1 MAEAASRPV
10 LEARQLH
17 RTLGSGADL
26 VHVLRG
32 IDLSLDRGRTYS
44 IVGPSGCGKS
54 TLLYLLGLL
63 DRPDSGEIWLGDERV
78 DSANEAERT
87 VIRGHRIG
95 FVFQFHFLL
104 SEFSAAENL
113 MLPMLRKGD
122 ITREEAHEKACHL
135 LRLVGLADK
144 TARKGNQLSGG
155 ERQRVAVAR
164 ALANDPDLILA
175 DEPTGNLDFRNSL
188 TLFEQLQGLAHE
200 LKRTILVVT
209 HNRELAKACDAT
221 FHMQDGQFVAGEEA

>member
-1 MAEAASRPV
+1 MTESKENLV
-10 LEARQLH
+10 LETRGVH
-17 RTLGSGADL
+17 RTLGEGIDK

-32 IDLSLDRGRTYS
+32 IDLRLERGKTYS

-63 DRPDSGEIWLGDERV
+63 DRPDAGEIWLAGQRV
-78 DSANEAERT
+78 DHAAEAERT
-87 VIRGHRIG
+87 RIRGRRIG

-113 MLPMLRKGD
+113 TLPMLKHLPID
-122 ITREEAHEKACHL
+122 RETALERAREL
-135 LRLVGLADK
+135 LGLVGLGDK

-175 DEPTGNLDFRNSL
+175 DEPTGNLDYQNSKA
-188 TLFEQLQGLAHE
+188 LFDQLQALAHE
-200 LKRTILVVT
+200 LNRTILVVT
-209 HNRELAKACDAT
+209 HNLDLARACDHC
-221 FHMQDGQFVAGEEA
+221 FHMRDGLFE

>member
-1 MAEAASRPV
+1 MDGQTNIILQTRGVE
-10 LEARQLH
+10 
-17 RTLGSGADL
+17 RTLGKGADR

-32 IDLSLDRGRTYS
+32 IDLALERGKTYA

-63 DRPDSGEIWLGDERV
+63 DKPDAGEIYLRGERV
-78 DSANEAERT
+78 DHACETERT
-87 VIRGHRIG
+87 RLRGERIG

-113 MLPMLRKGD
+113 VLPMMKNSHLN
-122 ITREEAHEKACHL
+122 REEAHEKASRL
-135 LRLVGLADK
+135 LGLVGLADK
-144 TARKGNQLSGG
+144 TNRRGNQLSGG

-175 DEPTGNLDFRNSL
+175 DEPTGNLDFENSKL
-188 TLFEQLQGLAHE
+188 LFDQLQGLAHE

-209 HNRELAKACDAT
+209 HNLELARACDVT
-221 FHMQDGQFVAGEEA
+221 FPMRDGLFEPPA

>member
-1 MAEAASRPV
+1 MEKSATQPV
-10 LEARQLH
+10 LETRQLH
-17 RTLGSGADL
+17 RTLGDAADK

-32 IDLSLDRGRTYS
+32 IDLSLQRGRTYA

-63 DRPDSGEIWLGDERV
+63 DRPDSGEIWLGGERV
-78 DSANEAERT
+78 DQATEAERT
-87 VIRGHRIG
+87 VIRGSRIG

-113 MLPMLRKGD
+113 MLPMLKQGG
-122 ITREEAHEKACHL
+122 IGREEAYEKACNL

-144 TARKGNQLSGG
+144 TGRKGNQLSGG

-175 DEPTGNLDFRNSL
+175 DEPTGNLDFQNSL

-200 LKRTILVVT
+200 LQRTILVVT
-209 HNRELAKACDAT
+209 HNRDLAKACDAT
-221 FHMQDGQFVAGEEA
+221 LAMQDGLFK